1 MEEPWVSTNAFL
13 PLSCYLR
20 HFATVME
27 SYFSCIIH
35 IFVIHSLV
43 QLYIYFF
50 SFYLLHQLTYTSSFS
65 FGGSVYMCKYGGQRI
80 TSSVFSVVPIFF
92 CETGLL
98 VFNLELMM
106 WSGWLASEP
115 QGASCFNLSN
125 TRTQQDNSICTQV
138 VEAQQVIMPTQQ
150 GLDSCEFTS
159 HVGLHNPC
167 ANAEVRI
174 FNCRVAWFPSILSNF
189 TSHFLACHC
198 EAPCW

>member
-1 MEEPWVSTNAFL
+1 MSQHKHFPPLKLLSPAFCDSDGKLPQLYST
-13 PLSCYLR
+13 
-20 HFATVME
+20 HFCN
-27 SYFSCIIH
+27 SF
-35 IFVIHSLV
+35 LV

-50 SFYLLHQLTYTSSFS
+50 SFYLLYRLTYTSSFS

-106 WSGWLASEP
+106 CPGWLASEP
-115 QGASCFNLSN
+115 QGASCFNLFN

-174 FNCRVAWFPSILSNF
+174 FNCRVD
-189 TSHFLACHC
+189 
-198 EAPCW
+198 

>member
-1 MEEPWVSTNAFL
+1 MSQHKRFPPLKLLSPAFCNSDGKLPQLYST
-13 PLSCYLR
+13 
-20 HFATVME
+20 HFCN
-27 SYFSCIIH
+27 SF
-35 IFVIHSLV
+35 LV

-50 SFYLLHQLTYTSSFS
+50 SFYLLYRLTYTSSFS

-106 WSGWLASEP
+106 CPGWLASEP
-115 QGASCFNLSN
+115 QGASCFNLFN

-174 FNCRVAWFPSILSNF
+174 FNCRVD
-189 TSHFLACHC
+189 
-198 EAPCW
+198 